1 MIQQGQVF
9 KLKATGVDGEPLW
22 AYRYR
27 VAGRD
32 SVRRQAGGFTTKAE
46 AQRALQNRLARL
58 LPGGRAETLTLAEW
72 VEEYLGAH
80 QGERVTIAKL
90 RWLLG
95 KATAALGEVRL
106 AELSPDQVSAW
117 RLTVPEGHRF
127 EATQA
132 LRQVL
137 NRAVDWKLIDDNPA
151 KRVPNPGRRC
161 REQRPFDSWAQI
173 RSLAERLGP
182 TYGPMVLFAAATGLR
197 PSELF
202 ALEQQRRRP
211 CRRCRPDPTGVCE
224 RTGQAHQDAAQQTRG
239 SAAGDRARGA
249 RPATAA
255 GRQPA
260 ALPER
265 ARRPPRLPQLQPSP
279 LEARPESGRDR
290 AAARPLRPAPHLRH
304 LRAPRRR
311 PGVRPLT
318 LHGHEHRDDR
328 PPLRPPRSRQ
338 PRARRLAPRRARAR
352 AGRGRWVDVGPQGRK
367 AAQRHGFQASREPF
381 AAGGGRSVDVEVW
394 NRHAQGSQK
403 GLISRNF
410 SKPSDGLEPSTPSL
424 PWRCSTN

>member
-9 KLKATGVDGEPLW
+9 KLKATSVDGEPLW

-32 SVRRQAGGFTTKAE
+32 SARRQAGGFTTKAE

-137 NRAVDWKLIDDNPA
+137 NRAVNWKLIDDNPA
-151 KRVPNPGRRC
+151 KRVPNPARRC
-161 REQRPFDSWAQI
+161 REQRPFDSWQQI
-173 RSLAERLGP
+173 RSLAEQLGP
-182 TYGPMVLFAAATGLR
+182 THGPMVLFAAATGLR

-202 ALEQQRRRP
+202 ALEQR
-211 CRRCRPDPTGVCE
+211 D
-224 RTGQAHQDAAQQTRG
+224 
-239 SAAGDRARGA
+239 
-249 RPATAA
+249 
-255 GRQPA
+255 
-260 ALPER
+260 L
-265 ARRPPRLPQLQPSP
+265 
-279 LEARPESGRDR
+279 DR
-290 AAARPLRPAPHLRH
+290 AAGVIQIRRAYANGRVKHTKTRLSRRAVPLQQIALEALDQLQMREDSPVLFPNADGGHLDFRNFNRRHWKPVQKAAGIDPLRDLYDLRH
-304 LRAPRRR
+304 TYATFALRA
-311 PGVRPLT
+311 GVPVFALSRFMGT
-318 LHGHEHRDDR
+318 SIAMIDLHYGHLAVDSHEHAVSLLDA
-328 PPLRPPRSRQ
+328 LALE
-338 PRARRLAPRRARAR
+338 RAVD
-352 AGRGRWVDVGPQGRK
+352 AGWTSARK
-367 AAQRHGFQASREPF
+367 AAKPHRDTVSRPR
-381 AAGGGRSVDVEVW
+381 RSHSRRAVDARWTSMSETLATSSA
-394 NRHAQGSQK
+394 RRS
-403 GLISRNF
+403 
-410 SKPSDGLEPSTPSL
+410 
-424 PWRCSTN
+424 

>member
-9 KLKATGVDGEPLW
+9 KLKATSVDGEPLW

-32 SVRRQAGGFTTKAE
+32 SARRQAGGFTTKAE

-117 RLTVPEGHRF
+117 RLTVPEGRF

-137 NRAVDWKLIDDNPA
+137 NRAVNWKLIDDNPA
-151 KRVPNPGRRC
+151 KRVPNPARRC
-161 REQRPFDSWAQI
+161 REQRPFDSWQQI
-173 RSLAERLGP
+173 RSLAELLGP
-182 TYGPMVLFAAATGLR
+182 THGPMVLFAAATGLR

-202 ALEQQRRRP
+202 ALEQRDVDRASGVVHVRRAYANGRVKHTKTRLS
-211 CRRCRPDPTGVCE
+211 RRAVPLQGIALE
-224 RTGQAHQDAAQQTRG
+224 ALAQLRAREDSPVLFPNADGGHLDFRNFNRRHWKPVQK
-239 SAAGDRARGA
+239 AAGIDPLRDLYDLRHTYATFALRAGV
-249 RPATAA
+249 PVF
-255 GRQPA
+255 
-260 ALPER
+260 ALSRFMGTSIAMIDLHYGHLAVDSHEHAVSLLDALALER
-265 ARRPPRLPQLQPSP
+265 AVDAGWTS
-279 LEARPESGRDR
+279 ARKAAKPHRDTVSR
-290 AAARPLRPAPHLRH
+290 
-304 LRAPRRR
+304 PRRS
-311 PGVRPLT
+311 
-318 LHGHEHRDDR
+318 H
-328 PPLRPPRSRQ
+328 
-338 PRARRLAPRRARAR
+338 PRRAVDARWTSMSETFATSSVRRA
-352 AGRGRWVDVGPQGRK
+352 D
-367 AAQRHGFQASREPF
+367 
-381 AAGGGRSVDVEVW
+381 
-394 NRHAQGSQK
+394 
-403 GLISRNF
+403 
-410 SKPSDGLEPSTPSL
+410 
-424 PWRCSTN
+424 